1 MNGTRKL
8 FVLVLSGV
16 LLTSGTAFACY
27 SHFFDEVYASVIGQK
42 LDKSQMRAIQ
52 QFKQDFA
59 VSKRQDHSQ
68 GLCDADHDRHVP
80 KFIASAAGV
89 LDDAQ
94 FAAVMNREKTE
105 TEKLR
110 YEIFRLKEELAEIK
124 ALVEALKQ
132 R

>member
-1 MNGTRKL
+1 MHGTRKL
-8 FVLVLSGV
+8 FVLVLCGV

-59 VSKRQDHSQ
+59 VAKRQDHSQ

-94 FAAVMNREKTE
+94 FAAVMKREKTE